1 MNKINW
7 FEPKI
12 NKVDK
17 NLLNTAI
24 KNNFISEGKITKN
37 LEKKISKFLK
47 IKNVVMTSSG
57 TSAIYLALRS
67 LNVSNNDEII
77 LPNITYVATLNAI
90 KLSGA
95 KPVIVDVDIK
105 TSTID
110 LNDLKKKVNKK
121 TKALIF
127 VHVSGRPGN
136 FKDILA
142 FAKMKKIKIIEDAAE
157 AFSSSLNKKK
167 LGTYGDLG
175 CFSFTP
181 TKMITA
187 AQGGAV
193 VTSNNKL
200 ASHIRS
206 LKDQGRTKKNIGGDD
221 EHNFF
226 GGNFKFNDILASIL
240 SPQLDN
246 INKISKNFIKI
257 SDFYRKNLKGIK
269 GLNFYKKNKGEICI
283 WTEVICK
290 ERNKLFNYLL
300 KNNIKCRKIWKP
312 LSKLKSNKI
321 NKKFDNSDIIYKNV
335 MWLPSGLNLSSRE
348 LKYICSKILDF
359 YKIKAYFKKIT

>member
-1 MNKINW
+1 MKKINW

-12 NKVDK
+12 NKVNK
-17 NLLNTAI
+17 NLLNSVI
-24 KNNFISEGKITKN
+24 KHNFISEGIITKN

-67 LNVSNNDEII
+67 LNIGYNDEII
-77 LPNITYVATLNAI
+77 VPNITYVATLNAV

-95 KPVIVDVDIK
+95 KPVIVDVDLN

-110 LNDLKKKVNKK
+110 LNDLKKKITKK

-127 VHVSGRPGN
+127 VHVSGRSGN
-136 FKDILA
+136 LKDILA
-142 FAKMKKIKIIEDAAE
+142 FAKMKKLQVIEDAAE
-157 AFSSSLNKKK
+157 AFGSNLNKKK

-181 TKMITA
+181 TKIITA

-200 ASHIRS
+200 ANHIRS
-206 LKDQGRTKKNIGGDD
+206 LKDQGRTKKKIGGDD
-221 EHNFF
+221 EHNIF

-240 SPQLDN
+240 VPQLDN
-246 INKISKNFIKI
+246 INKITKKFINI
-257 SDFYRKNLKGIK
+257 NNFYRKNLKGVK
-269 GLNFYKKNKGEICI
+269 GLSFYEKNKGEICI
-283 WTEVICK
+283 WTEVICQK
-290 ERNKLFNYLL
+290 REKLFNYLL

-312 LSKLKSNKI
+312 LSKLKSNNI
-321 NKKFDNSDIIYKNV
+321 RKKFDNSDTIYKNV
-335 MWLPSGLNLSSRE
+335 MWLPSGLNLSSKE

-359 YKIKAYFKKIT
+359 YKISSY